1 MPVKVIIPTPL
12 RQYAEK
18 KESMEVQAKT
28 VAEALGAITSQ
39 YGDLRKHLYND
50 EGKLRSFVN
59 IYVGDE
65 DIRFLQKDQ
74 TPLKENDVISIV
86 PSIAGGTAPSF
97 CSGQALRCICSYP
110 GFPSRQAGVANP
122 GRIPRKSH
130 QLSVISFQCKFSRM
144 GSY

>member
-18 KESMEVQAKT
+18 KESMEVQANT
-28 VAEALGAITSQ
+28 VGEALGAITAQ

-65 DIRFLQKDQ
+65 DIRFLQKEQ
-74 TPLKENDVISIV
+74 TPLNDNDVVSIV
-86 PSIAGGTAPSF
+86 PSIAGGRANNPIAEMPPSF
-97 CSGQALRCICSYP
+97 ETPQVLPCICS
-110 GFPSRQAGVANP
+110 
-122 GRIPRKSH
+122 
-130 QLSVISFQCKFSRM
+130 
-144 GSY
+144 